1 MKSLQDFIGLKLL
14 QLPVTQRDR
23 VNQENRDVRNLKR
36 TTAAKMIS
44 MSGISPHSLIFCGK
58 MAKAYPFIRQL
69 VKMLE
74 YPFVIIGTQTDLEN
88 SCIRSLDIE
97 WEESAPR
104 QNLTAGNGLMELR
117 PGPMTNLALK
127 EYISEWSSH
136 LVILCLG
143 GGLQVDSELLNLLN
157 STGRYI
163 IVSSSL
169 SRSVKGSDGVKL
181 SVRDL
186 LSSMD
191 YILVSSIGSSAKE
204 LIEVLP
210 SFDYQKVTNTT
221 DFSYHQDGAHIYEN
235 ISHHRNG
242 AGIRISQSRS
252 METRT
257 VFTESEL
264 KRMQDDN
271 ILLIY
276 NALESHIWVSEI
288 VQ

>member
-1 MKSLQDFIGLKLL
+1 M
-14 QLPVTQRDR
+14 
-23 VNQENRDVRNLKR
+23 
-36 TTAAKMIS
+36 
-44 MSGISPHSLIFCGK
+44 
-58 MAKAYPFIRQL
+58 
-69 VKMLE
+69 
-74 YPFVIIGTQTDLEN
+74 
-88 SCIRSLDIE
+88 
-97 WEESAPR
+97 
-104 QNLTAGNGLMELR
+104 
-117 PGPMTNLALK
+117 
-127 EYISEWSSH
+127 
-136 LVILCLG
+136 VILCLG
-143 GGLQVDSELLNLLN
+143 GGLQVDAELLNLLN